1 MITEIKFNFDKL
13 LYDYTITDLN
23 NRLSIFE
30 TPSLKTLF
38 FNKEKKFDRSIIDN
52 FFLLLNS
59 SSTHDPF
66 YYENKKTLTDR
77 FSIQKLCDL
86 DEKLFLSSAISLT
99 NMLYLIGKYFNDVVN
114 VKNIVNSLFDIN
126 KIIKETNPSIIN
138 YEVEKI
144 IFYDKHLKNINLPS
158 INNIFIYNNILRELI
173 VKTSRLILSEIS
185 AGKRQIFMNLI
196 VFILNNK
203 GIYKDN
209 YPIESFNNFYIS
221 TTKFLIKLNNTKTI
235 FLHQLLINYF
245 FYSSIIYDFLK
256 KSNIKEYIILNNSN
270 NIDISNFKFKKIE
283 LLFFTNRI
291 KCIGFFNDETTLK
304 NKFIILDKENVKDI
318 VCKTEPFSDYDII
331 TINDDMFWLIIFKK
345 INKINKQ
352 LYNSN

>member
-1 MITEIKFNFDKL
+1 
-13 LYDYTITDLN
+13 
-23 NRLSIFE
+23 
-30 TPSLKTLF
+30 
-38 FNKEKKFDRSIIDN
+38 
-52 FFLLLNS
+52 
-59 SSTHDPF
+59 
-66 YYENKKTLTDR
+66 
-77 FSIQKLCDL
+77 
-86 DEKLFLSSAISLT
+86 
-99 NMLYLIGKYFNDVVN
+99 
-114 VKNIVNSLFDIN
+114 NIVNSLFDIN

-318 VCKTEPFSDYDII
+318 VCKTEPF
-331 TINDDMFWLIIFKK
+331 
-345 INKINKQ
+345 
-352 LYNSN
+352 